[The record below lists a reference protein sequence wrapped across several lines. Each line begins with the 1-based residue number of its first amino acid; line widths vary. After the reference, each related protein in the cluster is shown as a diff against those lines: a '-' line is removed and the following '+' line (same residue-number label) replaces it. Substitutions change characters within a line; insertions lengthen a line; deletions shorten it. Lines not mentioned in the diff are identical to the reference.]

1 MELNFNPIRVAI
13 LVFLIVGFALYGGFT
28 IPDGMPARL
37 MRTWAISVL
46 LFAASAISATVVDH
60 WIGNLDRSNL
70 RWFYI
75 VIGVAGMAGSAMLQH
90 VVHEQVPVKAV
101 EDLGQ

>member
-1 MELNFNPIRVAI
+1 V
-13 LVFLIVGFALYGGFT
+13 VFALLGGFT

-37 MRTWAISVL
+37 MRTWAMSVL
-46 LFAASAISATVVDH
+46 LFTASAISATVVDH

-75 VIGVAGMAGSAMLQH
+75 IIGAAGMAGAAMLQH
-90 VVHEQVPVKAV
+90 VVHGQVAVEAV